1 MSNFQIDIDFSNI
14 DLASLETEEDF
25 QREAKM
31 LLPKALVKLGESVG
45 EKTWEELQVKL
56 QATGGKLKS
65 SPSEKRRF
73 IQETGRTYQ
82 RNASNREKQELEDYI
97 VEQLRQRKQQR
108 ST

>member
-1 MSNFQIDIDFSNI
+1 MSKFQIDIDFSNI

-31 LLPKALVKLGESVG
+31 LLPKALIKLGESVG
-45 EKTWEELQVKL
+45 EKTWEELQEKL
-56 QATGGKLKS
+56 QGNGGKLKS

-82 RNASNREKQELEDYI
+82 RNASNREKQELEEYI
-97 VEQLRQRKQQR
+97 VDQLRQHKR
-108 ST
+108 

>member
-25 QREAKM
+25 EREAKM

-45 EKTWEELQVKL
+45 EKTWEELQQKL

-82 RNASNREKQELEDYI
+82 RNASNREKQELEEYI
-97 VEQLRQRKQQR
+97 VEQLRQHK
-108 ST
+108 

>member
-97 VEQLRQRKQQR
+97 VEQLRQRK
-108 ST
+108 

>member
-25 QREAKM
+25 QREAKN

-45 EKTWEELQVKL
+45 EKTWEELQQKL

-82 RNASNREKQELEDYI
+82 RNASNREKQELEEYI
-97 VEQLRQRKQQR
+97 VDQLRQHK
-108 ST
+108 